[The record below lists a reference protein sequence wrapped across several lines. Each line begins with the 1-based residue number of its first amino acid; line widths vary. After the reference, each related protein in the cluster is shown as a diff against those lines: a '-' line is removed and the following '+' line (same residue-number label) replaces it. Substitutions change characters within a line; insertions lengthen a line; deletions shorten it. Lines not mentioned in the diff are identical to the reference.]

1 MPVDIIEEP
10 VVEPKDEPV
19 IDDNDADPAADD
31 GRAAKPTD
39 EPAAP
44 SPDPKDEVVFDVQAP
59 KGLEKESEALR
70 KQYRDAWLK
79 KNSEKADQIRA
90 LEIERD
96 RANQEATRRQAVIDQ
111 AAIGRAAPAATPAP
125 EPIPEFQDMGQLTRY
140 VEDRAALKA
149 EAAVQTRVQ
158 QYEQRKAYEE
168 RWVSAWNT
176 VAENDKTGIMQ
187 KPLFAKSIRNELMD
201 RASSFLKFYNGQNEA
216 EVIQKTV
223 DAYRAFNEEY
233 SESVRQQTIA
243 DMKRKTGAVTE
254 KPAPRSVSVASDP
267 KKQTKA
273 EILAELREAER
284 ASSQ

>member
-1 MPVDIIEEP
+1 MPIDPTEDP
-10 VVEPKDEPV
+10 VVDPKDEPAAV
-19 IDDNDADPAADD
+19 EPDPAEDAGQTEESKD
-31 GRAAKPTD
+31 K
-39 EPAAP
+39 PAAA

-79 KNSEKADQIRA
+79 KNSERADQLRA

-96 RANQEATRRQAVIDQ
+96 RLAEEARHRQSIIDQ
-111 AAIGRAAPAATPAP
+111 AAIGRATPAATPTP
-125 EPIPEFQDMGQLTRY
+125 EPIPEFQDMGELTRY
-140 VEDRAALKA
+140 VEDRAARKA
-149 EAAVQTRVQ
+149 EAAVQSRVQ

-168 RWVSAWNT
+168 KWVSAWNT

-201 RASSFLKFYNGQNEA
+201 RGSGFLKLYNGQNEA
-216 EVIQKTV
+216 EIIQKTV

-243 DMKRKTGAVTE
+243 DMKRKAGAGTE

-267 KKQTKA
+267 KKQSKTD
-273 EILAELREAER
+273 ILAELREHEKA
-284 ASSQ
+284 ASQ